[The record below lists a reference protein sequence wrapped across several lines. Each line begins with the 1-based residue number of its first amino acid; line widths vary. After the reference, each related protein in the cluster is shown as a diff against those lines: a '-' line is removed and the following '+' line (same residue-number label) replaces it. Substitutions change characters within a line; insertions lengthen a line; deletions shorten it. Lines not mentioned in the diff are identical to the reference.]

1 LIGSAINDQV
11 RQPNRKSAINT
22 AITNQQSHDSCIIR
36 PFMKCPKC
44 GYLGFEPTDRCRNCG
59 YDFSFSA
66 GADDQFDRELTIRA
80 EAHRVDPLQDLTVVG
95 DQIPRD
101 EHAVAG
107 TVPSSMSH
115 DRAVGRGGSPSRTP
129 ADLPLFRSRAPDDE
143 PLITTPAPPRP
154 PLSVRRAT
162 PEIRRVRTDPPRSGW
177 SPSLD
182 LRLDPADLTRRPAEQ
197 REPGL
202 RGARFSDRPD
212 GRPRDAAV
220 VARFV
225 AVVIDLLILGAIDTI
240 VIYFTMQ
247 ICGIAVEE
255 LSILPKVPLVAFLLV
270 QNGGY
275 LVAFTVGGQTLGK
288 MAVDIRVVSADSD
301 DTLDLGRACVRTGL
315 WVLLAIPAGLG
326 FLTTLFSRDHRGL
339 HDRFAGTRVVRA
351 SA

>member
-1 LIGSAINDQV
+1 LIVDWETSYQRSRIA
-11 RQPNRKSAINT
+11 
-22 AITNQQSHDSCIIR
+22 NQQSHDSGIIR

-44 GYLGFEPTDRCRNCG
+44 GYLGFERSDRCRNCG
-59 YDFSFSA
+59 YDFSLSA
-66 GADDQFDRELTIRA
+66 EAHDRFDPELRIRA
-80 EAHRVDPLQDLTVVG
+80 EAHRVDPLPDLTLVR
-95 DQIPRD
+95 DQTPRE
-101 EHAVAG
+101 EHAVAATTG
-107 TVPSSMSH
+107 SVPH
-115 DRAVGRGGSPSRTP
+115 DRAVGRAASPSRPP
-129 ADLPLFRSRAPDDE
+129 ADLPLFSSRAHDDE
-143 PLITTPAPPRP
+143 PLITKPSPPRP
-154 PLSVRRAT
+154 PLAVRRAT
-162 PEIRRVRTDPPRSGW
+162 PEIRRVRTEQPRSGW
-177 SPSLD
+177 MSSLD
-182 LRLDPADLTRRPAEQ
+182 LRFDLADAAGQPAEP

-202 RGARFSDRPD
+202 RGVRFSDLRD
-212 GRPRDAAV
+212 DRPRDAAV

-225 AVVIDLLILGAIDTI
+225 AVVIDLLILGAIDVI

-275 LVAFTVGGQTLGK
+275 LVAFTAGGQTLGK

-326 FLTTLFSRDHRGL
+326 FLTTLFSRDRRGL